1 MVLMVLYLL
10 NILFFRLSNSFYTR
24 YSDSV
29 YQNEKILL
37 KSKIFSSNSLNLIKL
52 LKKDFFMNLNYD
64 NNDSWISD
72 KQKGIELKMENITL
86 KTEIELKN
94 GVFSKSD
101 WLETS
106 LENRFL
112 KQVLAFE
119 EAEKESEI
127 PIHLLFPSDYQFP
140 PIDTM
145 SENELKEKLDDI
157 GMIFRQ
163 NNIELHFSENLPDV
177 LLYQYL
183 TEQIIPKD
191 TIVLQSCP
199 GFIWHLNG
207 CSGDCETC
215 FQKEFCST
223 AKELDEEEKTEN

>member
-1 MVLMVLYLL
+1 M
-10 NILFFRLSNSFYTR
+10 
-24 YSDSV
+24 
-29 YQNEKILL
+29 
-37 KSKIFSSNSLNLIKL
+37 
-52 LKKDFFMNLNYD
+52 NYD
-64 NNDSWISD
+64 NDSWISD
-72 KQKGIELKMENITL
+72 KQKGIELKMENMAL
-86 KTEIELKN
+86 KTEIELKD
-94 GVFSKSD
+94 GIFGKSD
-101 WLETS
+101 SLETS
-106 LENRFL
+106 LENKFL

-127 PIHLLFPSDYQFP
+127 PICLLFPSDYQFP
-140 PIDTM
+140 PIDMM
-145 SENELKEKLDDI
+145 SEKELKEKLDDI
-157 GMIFRQ
+157 AMIFRQ
-163 NNIELHFSENLPDV
+163 NNIKLDFSENLPDV

-223 AKELDEEEKTEN
+223 AKELDEEEKTDN